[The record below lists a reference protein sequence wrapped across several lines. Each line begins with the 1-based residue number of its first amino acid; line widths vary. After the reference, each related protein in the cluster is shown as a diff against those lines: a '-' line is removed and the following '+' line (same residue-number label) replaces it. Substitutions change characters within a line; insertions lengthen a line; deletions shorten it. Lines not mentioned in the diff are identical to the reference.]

1 LKWNVFSSTLS
12 LGIIMSTINCKS
24 FFGSNWFKRIYILLV
39 GGFIALML
47 TTAVNA
53 KTLRMAYDADPV
65 SLDPHE
71 QLSGGTLQL
80 SHMIFDPL
88 LRWNQDLGFDPR
100 LAEKWERVD
109 EKTVRFHLRK
119 GVKFHSGNEMTALD
133 VRWTFDRLKKS
144 PDFKGIFAPFESLN
158 VVNKYTIELVT
169 KEPYPLVLHTA
180 TYIFPMDR
188 KFYDGYDAKGRSK
201 DAIVKHGD
209 AFASFNAS
217 GTGPY
222 IITKREQGVR
232 VDFRRFANY
241 WDKQSPG
248 NVDQIVFTPIKEDP
262 TRVAALLSGDVDF
275 IAPVPPADL
284 ARIDRDANVDLV
296 TMSGTRI
303 ITFQLNQKRRPE
315 LKDKRVRQ
323 AIGYAVNNVGIVKKI
338 MRGFGTAAAQQ
349 SPKGYL
355 GYDPSLKPRYDL
367 AKAKRLM
374 KEAGYENGFSATM
387 MAPNNRY
394 VNDDKIAEAV
404 VVMLAK
410 IKIKISLKTM
420 PKAQYWP
427 KFDERAADIM
437 MIGWHSDT
445 EDSSNFTE
453 FLLHTPDESTGYGQY
468 NSGNYSNARVD
479 KLVVLNQKETD
490 PTKRKSML
498 QEIERILHDEA
509 AFVPLHWQDR
519 AWAARKGVD
528 VAPILNVM
536 NFPYLGDLK
545 MN

>member
-1 LKWNVFSSTLS
+1 MKRTVILACLVALCAALS
-12 LGIIMSTINCKS
+12 VAAS
-24 FFGSNWFKRIYILLV
+24 
-39 GGFIALML
+39 
-47 TTAVNA
+47 A

-88 LRWNQDLGFDPR
+88 VRWNQDLGFDAR

-109 EKTVRFHLRK
+109 DKTVRFSLRK
-119 GVKFHSGNEMTALD
+119 GVKFHSGNEMTAAD
-133 VRWTFDRLKKS
+133 VLWTFNRLKGS
-144 PDFKGIFAPFESLN
+144 DDFKGIFEPFADLK
-158 VVNKYTIELVT
+158 VVNDHTLDLVT

-180 TYIFPMDR
+180 TYIFPMDS
-188 KFYDGYDAKGRSK
+188 KFYTGTDANGKPK

-209 AFASFNAS
+209 AFASTNAS

-222 IITKREQGVR
+222 IVTKREQGVR
-232 VDFRRFANY
+232 VDFERFKDY
-241 WDKQSPG
+241 WDTSSPG
-248 NVDQIVFTPIKEDP
+248 NVDSIVFTPIKQDP

-284 ARIDRDANVDLV
+284 DRIDKDPKVDLV

-303 ITFQLNQKRRPE
+303 ITFQLNQERRAE
-315 LKDKRVRQ
+315 FKDPRVRQ
-323 AIGYAVNNVGIVKKI
+323 AMVYAVNNDGIVKKI

-355 GYDPSLKPRYDL
+355 GYNPSLKPRFDL
-367 AKAKRLM
+367 KKAKQLM
-374 KEAGYENGFSATM
+374 KDAGHEDGFSVTM

-394 VNDDKIAEAV
+394 VNDDKVAEAV
-404 VVMLAK
+404 AGMLAK
-410 IKIKISLKTM
+410 INIKVDLKTM

-453 FLLHTPDESTGYGQY
+453 FLLMTPDEATGYGQY
-468 NSGNYSNARVD
+468 NSGNYSNPKVD
-479 KLVVLNQKETD
+479 DMIVASQQETD
-490 PTKRKSML
+490 ESKRAATL
-498 QEIERILHDEA
+498 QDVEKMLHDDA
-509 AFVPLHWQDR
+509 AFIPLHWQDR
-519 AWAARKGVD
+519 AWAARKGTD
-528 VAPILNVM
+528 IAPIVNVM
-536 NFPYLGDLK
+536 NFPYIGDLV
-545 MN
+545 MQ